1 MEIHIRFLDRPSISC
16 GRQIVQE
23 GKEEDNS
30 MICKTQKR
38 QFGWKWKKSYFQPNC
53 TQILNISY
61 LVKLYTSNLSPVTS
75 CIQFLTSF

>member
-1 MEIHIRFLDRPSISC
+1 MEIDIRFLDRPSISC

-23 GKEEDNS
+23 GKEEV
-30 MICKTQKR
+30 CKTQKR

-61 LVKLYTSNLSPVTS
+61 LVKLYTSNLSAVTS
-75 CIQFLTSF
+75 FIQVLTSF

>member
-1 MEIHIRFLDRPSISC
+1 MEIHIHFLDRPSISR

-38 QFGWKWKKSYFQPNC
+38 QFGWKWKKVIFSRIFFKY
-53 TQILNISY
+53 
-61 LVKLYTSNLSPVTS
+61 
-75 CIQFLTSF
+75 